1 MLEITNLKKKYNHFQ
16 LDCSF
21 IIGADQV
28 VGLVGRNGSGKT
40 TIYRSILNLLRP
52 DSGEIHLF
60 GIDVSKLSEDERER
74 IGVTFPNSFFSE
86 QFTVNEIKKI
96 MIATYP
102 SKFNTSEFDQRC
114 NQLDLPVDQK
124 LKSFSTGMLAKLKLL
139 LALSHE
145 ADFLLLDEP
154 TSGLDVIV
162 RNEIL
167 GILQEYLDQKNNRS
181 ILISSHISS
190 DLEQLCDYLIL
201 IDDGKIILQEE
212 TDNLI
217 NNYGI
222 LKVSA
227 DEYPSL
233 EKEYIIASKKRNY
246 GYACLT
252 NERKYYQDNYPKLV
266 IEKGSI
272 DDVLQLLTKGEEQ

>member
-1 MLEITNLKKKYNHFQ
+1 MLEIKNLKKEYNKFQ

-21 IIGADQV
+21 NIEDDHV

-40 TIYRSILNLLRP
+40 TIFRAILGLLCP
-52 DSGEIHLF
+52 DSGEINLF
-60 GIDVSKLSEDERER
+60 GKPVSQLNENDKER
-74 IGVTFPNSFFSE
+74 IGVTFPNSFFSGE
-86 QFTVNEIKKI
+86 FTINEIKKI
-96 MIATYP
+96 MTATYP
-102 SKFNTSEFDQRC
+102 AKFNASDLDLKCSKFK
-114 NQLDLPVDQK
+114 LPIDQK
-124 LKSFSTGMLAKLKLL
+124 VKNFSTGMQAKLKLL
-139 LALSHE
+139 LAMSYE

-167 GILQEYLDQKNNRS
+167 GMLQDYLDQKNNRS
-181 ILISSHISS
+181 VLISSHISS
-190 DLEQLCDYLIL
+190 DLEQLCDFIVL

-212 TDNLI
+212 TDNLL

-222 LKVSA
+222 LKVY
-227 DEYPSL
+227 DEEYPSL
-233 EKEYIIASKKRNY
+233 EKEYILAAQKRNY

-252 NERKYYQDNYPKLV
+252 NERKYYQENYPKLA

-272 DDVLQLLTKGEEQ
+272 DEVLMLLTKGGE

>member
-1 MLEITNLKKKYNHFQ
+1 MLEIKNLKKKYNNFQ

-21 IIGADQV
+21 TIGEDQV
-28 VGLVGRNGSGKT
+28 VGLVGRNGVGKT
-40 TIYRSILNLLRP
+40 TIFRSILGLLRP
-52 DSGEIHLF
+52 DSGEINLF
-60 GIDVSKLSEDERER
+60 GKNVFQLSEDEKER

-86 QFTVNEIKKI
+86 EFTINEIKKI
-96 MIATYP
+96 MNVTYP
-102 SKFNTSEFDQRC
+102 TKFNNSDFDQKC
-114 NQLDLPVDQK
+114 TQLNLPVDK
-124 LKSFSTGMLAKLKLL
+124 KVKNFSTGMQAKLKLI

-167 GILQEYLDQKNNRS
+167 GILQDYLDQKNNRS
-181 ILISSHISS
+181 VLISSHISS
-190 DLEQLCDYLIL
+190 DLEQICDFIIL

-212 TDNLI
+212 TDNLL

-227 DEYPSL
+227 EDYPSL
-233 EKEYIIASKKRNY
+233 EKEFILATKKRKY

-252 NERKYYQDNYPKLV
+252 NERKYYQDNYPKLS

-272 DDVLQLLTKGEEQ
+272 DELLKLLTKEEEQ

>member
-1 MLEITNLKKKYNHFQ
+1 M
-16 LDCSF
+16 
-21 IIGADQV
+21 
-28 VGLVGRNGSGKT
+28 VGRNGVGKS
-40 TIYRSILNLLRP
+40 TIFRSILGLLRP
-52 DSGEIHLF
+52 DSGEINLF
-60 GIDVSKLSEDERER
+60 GKNVSQLSENEKAR

-86 QFTVNEIKKI
+86 EFTIHEIKKI

-102 SKFNTSEFDQRC
+102 TAFNGIDFDQKC
-114 NQLDLPVDQK
+114 NRLELPSDKKV
-124 LKSFSTGMLAKLKLL
+124 KSFSTGMQAKLKLL

-162 RNEIL
+162 RKEVL
-167 GILQEYLDQKNNRS
+167 GILQDYLDQKNNRS
-181 ILISSHISS
+181 VLISSHISS
-190 DLEQLCDYLIL
+190 DLEQLCDYIIL

-212 TDNLI
+212 TDKLL

-222 LKVSA
+222 LKVST
-227 DEYPSL
+227 EQYPSL
-233 EKEYIIASKKRNY
+233 EKDFILTTKKRNH

-252 NERKYYQDNYPKLV
+252 NERRFYQENYPQLA

-272 DDVLQLLTKGEEQ
+272 DEVLQLMTGEGEQ

>member
-1 MLEITNLKKKYNHFQ
+1 MLEIKNLKKTYPHFQ

-21 IIGADQV
+21 TIGADQV

-40 TIYRSILNLLRP
+40 TIFRSILDLLRP

-60 GIDVSKLSEDERER
+60 GKPVSQLSEAERER

-86 QFTVNEIKKI
+86 QFTINEIKQI
-96 MIATYP
+96 MTATY
-102 SKFNTSEFDQRC
+102 STKFHMADFDQRC
-114 NQLDLPVDQK
+114 YQLNLPVDQK
-124 LKSFSTGMLAKLKLL
+124 VKNFSTGMQAKLKLV

-162 RNEIL
+162 RKEIL
-167 GILQEYLDQKNNRS
+167 GILQDYLDQKKDRCV
-181 ILISSHISS
+181 IISSHISS
-190 DLEQLCDYLIL
+190 DLEQLCDFIIL

-212 TDNLI
+212 TDNLL
-217 NNYGI
+217 NHYGI

-227 DEYPSL
+227 EEYPSL
-233 EKEYIIASKKRNY
+233 EQAFILATAKRKY

-252 NERKYYQDNYPKLV
+252 KERTYYQDNYPQLA

-272 DDVLQLLTKGEEQ
+272 DEVLQLLTKGEEQ